1 MIFLYFMFIFQ
12 FLALFRIFYNRFL
25 SLISLIW
32 TLTDSCFVRS
42 LTSSSKCFLATSSL
56 HLVMRYRLL
65 KCLHFAGKSFSQA
78 FLLWTP
84 SSRKAWTSLRCME
97 IERRTIRLAT
107 RTPFYYFTQFS
118 PHFMVFSAPSTAQD
132 KVLQYRQ
139 YRRR

>member
-1 MIFLYFMFIFQ
+1 MFIFQ

-42 LTSSSKCFLATSSL
+42 LTSSSRFFLATSSL
-56 HLVMRYRLL
+56 HLVMLYRLL
-65 KCLHFAGKSFSQA
+65 KRLHFAGKSFSQA

-97 IERRTIRLAT
+97 IEHRTIRHILLLLVRHFIILLNLALI
-107 RTPFYYFTQFS
+107 S
-118 PHFMVFSAPSTAQD
+118 WSFSAPSTAQD
-132 KVLQYRQ
+132 KVLQYQQ